1 MFIGHFALGFGTK
14 KYEKKISL
22 GTLFMAAQFLDLL
35 WPFFLILGWETAEID
50 PGNTAVTPLNFTSY
64 PYSHSLFFAIIWGL
78 VFGSIYY
85 FMKGN
90 GRGAFVL
97 GFLVVSHWILDFITH
112 RPDLPLTPWL
122 DTKVGLGLWNSV
134 AGTVVV
140 EVLLFGIMVFIFLK
154 AFKFRDLKG
163 KLEIAA
169 LILFLVVIYFS
180 NILGPPPP
188 SIKLIGYVGLS
199 QWLLV
204 AWGYYIDN
212 KLVKSQLIM

>member
-1 MFIGHFALGFGTK
+1 
-14 KYEKKISL
+14 
-22 GTLFMAAQFLDLL
+22 
-35 WPFFLILGWETAEID
+35 
-50 PGNTAVTPLNFTSY
+50 
-64 PYSHSLFFAIIWGL
+64 
-78 VFGSIYY
+78 
-85 FMKGN
+85 MKGN